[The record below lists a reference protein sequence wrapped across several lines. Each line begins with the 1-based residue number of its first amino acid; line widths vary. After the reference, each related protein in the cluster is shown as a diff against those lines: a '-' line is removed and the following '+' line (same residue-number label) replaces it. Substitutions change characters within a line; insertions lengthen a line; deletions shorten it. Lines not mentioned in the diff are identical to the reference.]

1 MKIEDTTINLFL
13 NMKQRIKIKR
23 YKKELSKEIDFV
35 TESFF
40 YWLNHTD
47 LIDSISLKIWHEY
60 FKDLETLEK
69 LLKNKQLRIIKD
81 LMYDAYT
88 FEFKNLLDDIDAVFE
103 VAFDDKEIYNYSDLL
118 RKPILKPTK
127 QNKRKQY
134 QKHLTHILS
143 IYKKRINKISD
154 TIAFKNLYQ
163 DIENITKLI
172 QQNRIKE
179 LNSILNDMLFK
190 SFVEDLVNW
199 YLYDFDDNNNAVY
212 DINLH
217 NIR

>member
-1 MKIEDTTINLFL
+1 
-13 NMKQRIKIKR
+13 MKQRIKIKQ
-23 YKKELSKEIDFV
+23 YKKELSKEIDFI

-40 YWLNHTD
+40 YGLNHTD

-60 FKDLETLEK
+60 FKDLEVLEK
-69 LLKNKQLRIIKD
+69 LLKNKQLHIIKD
-81 LMYDAYT
+81 LMWDAYV
-88 FEFKNLLDDIDAVFE
+88 FDFKNLLEDIDAVFE
-103 VAFDDKEIYNYSDLL
+103 VAFDDKEIYNYSNLL

-134 QKHLTHILS
+134 QKHLNHILF

-154 TIAFKNLYQ
+154 TIAFKELYK
-163 DIENITKLI
+163 DIENLTKLI

-179 LNSILNDMLFK
+179 LNSILIDMPFK

-199 YLYDFDDNNNAVY
+199 YLYDFDANNNSVY
-212 DINLH
+212 DIKLH
-217 NIR
+217 NI

>member
-1 MKIEDTTINLFL
+1 MKIENITINLFL
-13 NMKQRIKIKR
+13 SMKQRIKIKR

-40 YWLNHTD
+40 YSLNHTD
-47 LIDSISLKIWHEY
+47 YIDSISLKIWHEY

-81 LMYDAYT
+81 LMYDA
-88 FEFKNLLDDIDAVFE
+88 FVFDFKNLLDDIDAVFE

-118 RKPILKPTK
+118 RKPIKKPTK

-134 QKHLTHILS
+134 QKHLNHILS
-143 IYKKRINKISD
+143 IYKKRINKIFD
-154 TIAFKNLYQ
+154 TIAFKELYK

-179 LNSILNDMLFK
+179 LNNILNDMLFK

-217 NIR
+217 NI

>member
-1 MKIEDTTINLFL
+1 
-13 NMKQRIKIKR
+13 MKQRIKIKQ
-23 YKKELSKEIDFV
+23 YKKELSKEIDLV

-40 YWLNHTD
+40 YGLNHTD

-69 LLKNKQLRIIKD
+69 LLKNKQLRIIND
-81 LMYDAYT
+81 LMWDA
-88 FEFKNLLDDIDAVFE
+88 FVFDFKNLLDDIDAVFE

-118 RKPILKPTK
+118 RKPIKKSTK

-134 QKHLTHILS
+134 QKHLNHILS
-143 IYKKRINKISD
+143 IYKKRINKIFD
-154 TIAFKNLYQ
+154 TIAFKELYK

-179 LNSILNDMLFK
+179 LNSILNEMQFK

-199 YLYDFDDNNNAVY
+199 YLYDFDANNNAIY
-212 DINLH
+212 DIDLH
-217 NIR
+217 NIK

>member
-1 MKIEDTTINLFL
+1 
-13 NMKQRIKIKR
+13 MKQRIKIKR
-23 YKKELSKEIDFV
+23 YKKELSIEIDFV

-40 YWLNHTD
+40 YSLNHTD

-81 LMYDAYT
+81 LMWDA
-88 FEFKNLLDDIDAVFE
+88 FVFDFKNLLDDIEAVFE
-103 VAFDDKEIYNYSDLL
+103 VAFDDKEIYNYSNLL

-134 QKHLTHILS
+134 QKHLNHILS
-143 IYKKRINKISD
+143 IYKKRINKISN
-154 TIAFKNLYQ
+154 TISFKELFK

-179 LNSILNDMLFK
+179 LNSILNDMPFK

-199 YLYDFDDNNNAVY
+199 YLYDFDNNNNAVY
-212 DINLH
+212 DIDLH
-217 NIR
+217 NI